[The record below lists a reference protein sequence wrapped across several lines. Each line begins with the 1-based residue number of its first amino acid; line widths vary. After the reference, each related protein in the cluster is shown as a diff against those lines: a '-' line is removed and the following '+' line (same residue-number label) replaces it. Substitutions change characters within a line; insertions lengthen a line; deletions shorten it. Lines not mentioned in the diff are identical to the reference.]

1 MIPAVTSKP
10 HSQLVDQ
17 RQFEQAIAEFTA
29 ALEANPNNAFAIYQN
44 RGAMYLAVN
53 KYPEAQADYT
63 KAIEMKPDDERS
75 YLGRGQAEIYLG
87 QWDGAIA
94 DLSKAIELKPDDADA
109 YGFRGYAY
117 SKLNDWAKALPD
129 YDNFLAAKPNDQVAL
144 ERRAEA
150 NRTQKKYPRRLPII
164 HKAIEQNPAGRAL
177 ASAALY
183 KGRAYTY
190 HLMNETKRRLPITAR
205 RTN

>member
-1 MIPAVTSKP
+1 MIDQTKRLLITAAVAALYLAPIGTAFAKEKKKEESGDPGGHIKAA
-10 HSQLVDQ
+10 LEFVDQ

-29 ALEANPNNAFAIYQN
+29 ALEGNPENAFAIYQN

-53 KYPEAQADYT
+53 KYAEAMADYT
-63 KAIEMKPDDERS
+63 KAVELNPADERS

-94 DLSKAIELKPDDADA
+94 DLSKAIELQPDDADA

-129 YDNFLAAKPNDQVAL
+129 YDTFLMAKPNDQVAP
-144 ERRAEA
+144 RATGRGQSQPA
-150 NRTQKKYPRRLPII
+150 KISRGDRRL
-164 HKAIEQNPAGRAL
+164 QQGD
-177 ASAALY
+177 
-183 KGRAYTY
+183 
-190 HLMNETKRRLPITAR
+190 
-205 RTN
+205 